1 MHSHTINSC
10 TVTNC
15 VAYSNGFVVYAST
28 GVLYGNDGM
37 FILCS
42 LMFVNISHN
51 MNFVQETLHLRDSGG
66 DWVWPEL
73 WCHVLP

>member
-1 MHSHTINSC
+1 M
-10 TVTNC
+10 
-15 VAYSNGFVVYAST
+15 YAST

-51 MNFVQETLHLRDSGG
+51 MNFVQETLYLRDSGG